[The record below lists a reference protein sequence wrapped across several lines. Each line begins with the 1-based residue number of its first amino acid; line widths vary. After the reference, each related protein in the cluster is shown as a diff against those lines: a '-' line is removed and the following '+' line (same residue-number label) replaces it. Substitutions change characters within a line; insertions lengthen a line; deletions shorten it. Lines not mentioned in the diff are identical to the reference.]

1 MKNKMVDHKK
11 LNMKKTNFC
20 LDLFSNRKSSVFV
33 FSFLILNTL
42 LISNKVFAQTEPMY
56 SQYMYNMLGVNPAY
70 AGNRE
75 ATSVNFFQRRQW
87 VGMAGSPQT
96 TSVSVDGAAKDN
108 KIGWGVQLYDDK
120 LGVEKADGANL
131 MLSSHVR
138 VSEKGILSGGLSVGL
153 MNYRIDLMNV
163 QGRFTPSDPAFYANF
178 NKWLPAVGLGIYYHT
193 EKFYAGFSVP
203 NVLKSR
209 LSAFD
214 VMKSGIQKVNSTHMF
229 LTTGY
234 VFNVNEEVKIKPST
248 MIKAVSGAPIEADI
262 NTNIWLKDIIGLG
275 FSYRTGDA
283 MIVMAEAQINENLR
297 VGYAYDMTI
306 SPLKYYNNGSHEMM
320 LRYEFGKNKSK
331 VKSTRY
337 F

>member
-131 MLSSHVR
+131 MLSSHIR

>member
-11 LNMKKTNFC
+11 LNMKKANFY
-20 LDLFSNRKSSVFV
+20 LDLFSNRKSSVLI

-138 VSEKGILSGGLSVGL
+138 VSEKGILSGGLSIGL